1 MSKNHISN
9 NKNILFYL
17 IISFLILILIYN
29 NNLAKKTYKILFI
42 DYNDRINNIYG
53 FCDKESV
60 GYLKYIKKKYNIK
73 DNLKIF
79 DYSVHASAAWSI
91 NNPQNKTIDNKFIL
105 LNYPEIFDIKF
116 SNDNK
121 GSWRH
126 RNQDIQYSK
135 GINYIYFN
143 LNKNNIKI
151 DGSVEIIKKSLNK
164 EKIIHLFKIN
174 QTINN
179 KQKIYESYLSNDL
192 NSRWDPVYLRVKLMD
207 KRNFKYINSISI
219 NLKNMFDINKFKI
232 IDKFENCYYVSK

>member
-1 MSKNHISN
+1 MFKLHTPD
-9 NKNILFYL
+9 NKNLLSYL

-29 NNLAKKTYKILFI
+29 NNLPKKTYKILSI

-53 FCDKESV
+53 FCGNESV
-60 GYLKYIKKKYNIK
+60 GYLKHIKKKYNIK

-79 DYSVHASAAWSI
+79 DYAVHAPSEWSI

-121 GSWRH
+121 GSWH
-126 RNQDIQYSK
+126 KNQYIQYSK

-143 LNKNNIKI
+143 LNKANIKI
-151 DGSVEIIKKSLNK
+151 NGSVEIIKKSLNK
-164 EKIIHLFKIN
+164 EKIIHSFKIN
-174 QTINN
+174 QIINN
-179 KQKIYESYLSNDL
+179 KQKIYINYLSNDL
-192 NSRWDPVYLRVKLMD
+192 NSRWHPVYLRVKLMD
-207 KRNFKYINSISI
+207 KINFKYINSISI

>member
-1 MSKNHISN
+1 MFKYHISN
-9 NKNILFYL
+9 NKNLLFYL

-29 NNLAKKTYKILFI
+29 NNLAKKTYKIISI

-53 FCDKESV
+53 FCGNESV

-79 DYSVHASAAWSI
+79 DYAVNASAAWAI
-91 NNPQNKTIDNKFIL
+91 NNPQNKSIDSKFIL
-105 LNYPEIFDIKF
+105 LNYPETFDIKF

-121 GSWRH
+121 GPWYK
-126 RNQDIQYSK
+126 NQDIQYSE

-151 DGSVEIIKKSLNK
+151 NGSIEIIKKSLNK
-164 EKIIHLFKIN
+164 EKIIHSFKIN
-174 QTINN
+174 QIINN
-179 KQKIYESYLSNDL
+179 KQKIYENYLSNDL
-192 NSRWDPVYLRVKLMD
+192 NARKDLVYLRVKLMD

>member
-1 MSKNHISN
+1 MFKLRTSG
-9 NKNILFYL
+9 NKNLLSYL

-29 NNLAKKTYKILFI
+29 NNLAKKTYKILSI

-53 FCDKESV
+53 FCDKDSV

-79 DYSVHASAAWSI
+79 DYVVRSSAAWSI

-121 GSWRH
+121 GPWYK
-126 RNQDIQYSK
+126 NQDIQYSK

-151 DGSVEIIKKSLNK
+151 NGSVEIIKKSSDK
-164 EKIIHLFKIN
+164 EKIIHSFKIN
-174 QTINN
+174 QIINN
-179 KQKIYESYLSNDL
+179 KQKIYENYLSNDL
-192 NSRWDPVYLRVKLMD
+192 NARKDLVYLRVKLMD
-207 KRNFKYINSISI
+207 KINFKYINSISI

>member
-1 MSKNHISN
+1 MFKLHTPG
-9 NKNILFYL
+9 NKNLLSYL

-29 NNLAKKTYKILFI
+29 NNLAKKTYKILSI
-42 DYNDRINNIYG
+42 DYNDRINKIYG
-53 FCDKESV
+53 FCGNESI
-60 GYLKYIKKKYNIK
+60 GYLKHIKKKYNIK

-79 DYSVHASAAWSI
+79 SYAVHAPAKWSI

-116 SNDNK
+116 FNDNK
-121 GSWRH
+121 GSWH
-126 RNQDIQYSK
+126 KNGDIQYSR

-151 DGSVEIIKKSLNK
+151 NGSVEIIKKSLNK
-164 EKIIHLFKIN
+164 EKIIHSFKIN
-174 QTINN
+174 QIVIN

-192 NSRWDPVYLRVKLMD
+192 NSRWDPVYLRVKLTD

-219 NLKNMFDINKFKI
+219 NLKNKFDINKFKI
-232 IDKFENCYYVSK
+232 IDKFESCYYVSK

>member
-1 MSKNHISN
+1 MFKLHTPG
-9 NKNILFYL
+9 NKNLLSYL

-29 NNLAKKTYKILFI
+29 NNLAKKTYKILSI

-53 FCDKESV
+53 FCRKESV

-73 DNLKIF
+73 NNLKIIN
-79 DYSVHASAAWSI
+79 YHVHAPAAWSI

-121 GSWRH
+121 GSWH
-126 RNQDIQYSK
+126 KNQNIQYSK

-151 DGSVEIIKKSLNK
+151 NGSVEIIKKSLNK
-164 EKIIHLFKIN
+164 EKIIHSFKIN
-174 QTINN
+174 QIVIN
-179 KQKIYESYLSNDL
+179 KKKIYESYLSNDL
-192 NSRWDPVYLRVKLMD
+192 NSRWDPVYLRVKLTD

-219 NLKNMFDINKFKI
+219 NLKNKFDINKFKI
-232 IDKFENCYYVSK
+232 IDKFESCYYVSK